1 MLRHETV
8 LILILDKVLIKKVII
23 INGRPV
29 WTYVNKPDRT
39 YVNKPDRT
47 YVNKPDILPANNNK

>member
-39 YVNKPDRT
+39 YVNKPD
-47 YVNKPDILPANNNK
+47 ILPANNNK